1 MDSSANIPSALR
13 HFLARGASTQ
23 QQQQQQAQ
31 QAQGNGHCYNTY
43 TPQSAASSMATLQP
57 APQAK
62 LTPAR
67 SSGNLRTGS
76 TIGAWLTKYHLRP
89 GGGGGGSSS
98 AAPAAVAV
106 AVAPAAALAGSALA
120 QAAYITSV
128 ESREP
133 GSGAAAGAGAAEGE
147 PRMGGLRMGRRRFL
161 EYRIQVTGAAAA
173 QWRVARR
180 YSEFHALH
188 QALRRQFPARAHGWA
203 ELFPSKRLL
212 PGLGGS
218 NDSVMQRR
226 ERLNAFLRA
235 LTHDADVCRSAAV
248 QAFLRDDAAASVHAA
263 DHRVGQRPPLPDA
276 WAAASSSS
284 SSQKIERMASMPA
297 LKPAPALASPPPPMP
312 SHLAHNGA
320 ALQRPA
326 GGYHT
331 TRLPPKPPQAPQP
344 MPRKTSDP
352 LAYAATTAEKRANA
366 EPQSMRKKYGLR
378 RNVLH
383 RNDRVDDAPAP
394 DTAATRVAQ
403 WDDAMDYVMVDGEH
417 MDVDRTLRT
426 AIARAAADDD
436 DHSTP
441 PATRSVVALRR
452 APLGGIEKTR
462 RALPADDPAMAA
474 ARAMVRSGGG
484 KRQLV
489 AVPAACSA
497 EQRPG

>member
-1 MDSSANIPSALR
+1 
-13 HFLARGASTQ
+13 
-23 QQQQQQAQ
+23 
-31 QAQGNGHCYNTY
+31 
-43 TPQSAASSMATLQP
+43 SAASSMATLQP

-67 SSGNLRTGS
+67 SSGNLRAGS

-89 GGGGGGSSS
+89 GGGGSSSS
-98 AAPAAVAV
+98 APPAAAVAV
-106 AVAPAAALAGSALA
+106 VVAPVAAAALAGSALA

-133 GSGAAAGAGAAEGE
+133 GGGAGWAAAVGAAEGE

-161 EYRIQVTGAAAA
+161 EYRIQVTGAAAT

-248 QAFLRDDAAASVHAA
+248 QAFLRDDSAANVHVVA
-263 DHRVGQRPPLPDA
+263 HHVGQRPPLPDA
-276 WAAASSSS
+276 WASSS

-297 LKPAPALASPPPPMP
+297 LKPAPALSSPPPPMP
-312 SHLAHNGA
+312 NLLAHNG

-352 LAYAATTAEKRANA
+352 LA
-366 EPQSMRKKYGLR
+366 
-378 RNVLH
+378 
-383 RNDRVDDAPAP
+383 
-394 DTAATRVAQ
+394 
-403 WDDAMDYVMVDGEH
+403 
-417 MDVDRTLRT
+417 
-426 AIARAAADDD
+426 
-436 DHSTP
+436 
-441 PATRSVVALRR
+441 
-452 APLGGIEKTR
+452 
-462 RALPADDPAMAA
+462 
-474 ARAMVRSGGG
+474 
-484 KRQLV
+484 
-489 AVPAACSA
+489 
-497 EQRPG
+497 

>member
-1 MDSSANIPSALR
+1 
-13 HFLARGASTQ
+13 
-23 QQQQQQAQ
+23 QQQQQAQ
-31 QAQGNGHCYNTY
+31 AQAQGNGHCYNTY

-67 SSGNLRTGS
+67 SSGNLRAGS

-89 GGGGGGSSS
+89 GGGGGNGSSAPPAAAVAVVA
-98 AAPAAVAV
+98 AAPAAAI
-106 AVAPAAALAGSALA
+106 AGGALA

-133 GSGAAAGAGAAEGE
+133 GGGAAWAAAGAAEGE

-218 NDSVMQRR
+218 SDSVMQRR

-248 QAFLRDDAAASVHAA
+248 QAFLRDDSAASVHAA

-312 SHLAHNGA
+312 SHLAHTGA

-344 MPRKTSDP
+344 MP
-352 LAYAATTAEKRANA
+352 
-366 EPQSMRKKYGLR
+366 
-378 RNVLH
+378 
-383 RNDRVDDAPAP
+383 
-394 DTAATRVAQ
+394 
-403 WDDAMDYVMVDGEH
+403 
-417 MDVDRTLRT
+417 
-426 AIARAAADDD
+426 
-436 DHSTP
+436 
-441 PATRSVVALRR
+441 
-452 APLGGIEKTR
+452 
-462 RALPADDPAMAA
+462 
-474 ARAMVRSGGG
+474 
-484 KRQLV
+484 
-489 AVPAACSA
+489 
-497 EQRPG
+497 